1 MIRLEKD
8 FIYLETLNTLL
19 VFEIKPFIY
28 DDPHFNSEDKKLITQ
43 RYYGPKKDL
52 RGLKA
57 SDNKMNNPGS
67 NRDYN
72 NDNLIYSY
80 FGDGNNNET
89 SLLILNSD
97 NSYTNRFYFK
107 EVKIIKGGVEIKGP
121 HTRNVKETLDIV
133 EVDVTSKLE
142 LHHYYSLCDDNDVIS
157 VKTEIRNNSDKDCCV
172 DRIYS
177 LETPVSSRNVKV
189 YTYDGAWLEE
199 RYRHEVTLNSGV
211 FVNASF
217 CGSSSHK
224 HNPFI
229 NVIDLDSNLY
239 YGFNLIYSGNHKEM
253 VEVNPTEHASVRVG
267 INDFAFEYLLKANES
282 FITPEA
288 IMVVASSIDEV
299 RRNMHEFVNS
309 HIISPQFQ
317 YKNRPI
323 LFNSWEGSEFKINE
337 ESLYEMALIAKEIG
351 IELFVIDDGW
361 FKNRYDDYRALGDW
375 TVDKNK
381 FKNGLKPFAEKIK
394 NLGLQF
400 GIWVEPEMIS
410 RDSDL
415 YRSHPE
421 YALISKN
428 RLPIE
433 RRHQLVI
440 DMANPDVIDYLY
452 ESLSKVFIEADVDYV
467 KWDYNRFISD
477 IYSSTNIRAGE
488 YFHRFIMGT
497 YELLDR
503 LTKRFPNVLFEG
515 CASGGGRYDLGVSY
529 YFPQTWG
536 SDNSAT
542 YCRTYISCGT
552 FEGYPQSTFGAHIS
566 RDGNGFT
573 RTSSI
578 EDRFNLNCVGG
589 FGYEFDLR
597 TFDKETLEIFKKQN
611 EYFKKHQSLI
621 QFGELSIIDNIFD
634 DDRYYSFIINK
645 GDEAILY
652 ICEINSNV
660 PLKKWKCKY
669 LDPNNEYEICFR
681 EQSNTQ
687 TIPSFTMS
695 GKELMEEGIDIG
707 SLSKKQKVDNEYQG
721 IYSRLAYIHKK

>member
-1 MIRLEKD
+1 MIKFAGN
-8 FIYLETLNTLL
+8 FIYLETLNSLL
-19 VFEIKPFIY
+19 IFEIKPFIF
-28 DDPHFNSEDKKLITQ
+28 DDPAFNSEDKKIITQ

-52 RGLKA
+52 GVLSIEK
-57 SDNKMNNPGS
+57 SLMNPGGS
-67 NRDYN
+67 NYDYN
-72 NDNLIYSY
+72 DNNLIYSY

-97 NSYTNRFYFK
+97 NSYTNRFYYK
-107 EVKIIKGGVEIKGP
+107 EAKIINGGVSVKGP

-157 VKTEIRNNSDKDCCV
+157 VKTEIRNNNDKDCCV
-172 DRIYS
+172 ERIYS
-177 LETPVSSRNVKV
+177 LETPISSRNVKV

-217 CGSSSHK
+217 SGSSSHK

-229 NVIDLDSNLY
+229 NVIDLDNNLY

-253 VEVNPTEHASVRVG
+253 VEVNPIGHTSIRVG

-309 HIISPQFQ
+309 HIVPPQFQ

-337 ESLYEMALIAKEIG
+337 ENLYEMALIAKEIG

-361 FKNRYDDYRALGDW
+361 FKNRYDDHRALGDW
-375 TVDKNK
+375 TADKGK
-381 FKNGLKPFAEKIK
+381 FKNGLNPFVKRIK

-410 RDSDL
+410 RNSDIF
-415 YRSHPE
+415 RTHPE
-421 YALISKN
+421 YALMSKE
-428 RLPIE
+428 RTPIE

-440 DMANPDVIDYLY
+440 DMANPDVVDYLY
-452 ESLSKVFIEADVDYV
+452 DSLSKVFIEAEVDYV

-477 IYSSTNIRAGE
+477 TYSSTDIKAGE
-488 YFHRFIMGT
+488 YFYRFMMGT

-515 CASGGGRYDLGVSY
+515 CSSGGGRFDLGIAY
-529 YFPQTWG
+529 YFPQSWA
-536 SDNSAT
+536 SDNSVT
-542 YCRTYISCGT
+542 YSRSFITCGT
-552 FEGYPQSTFGAHIS
+552 LEGYPQSTIGAHIS
-566 RDGNGFT
+566 RDTNGCS
-573 RTSSI
+573 RVSSF

-597 TFDKETLEIFKKQN
+597 TFDKETLEKFKGFNTFYK
-611 EYFKKHQSLI
+611 EHRFLI
-621 QFGELSIIDNIFD
+621 QFGDLTIIDNSFD
-634 DDRYYSFIINK
+634 DNRYYSFIITK
-645 GDEAILY
+645 GDEAILF
-652 ICEINSNV
+652 ISELEEHAPS
-660 PLKKWKCKY
+660 KKWKCKN
-669 LDPNNEYEICFR
+669 LDPSSEYEICFR

-687 TIPSFTMS
+687 VIPSFTMN

-707 SLSKKQKVDNEYQG
+707 SLSKKQKVDNEYRG